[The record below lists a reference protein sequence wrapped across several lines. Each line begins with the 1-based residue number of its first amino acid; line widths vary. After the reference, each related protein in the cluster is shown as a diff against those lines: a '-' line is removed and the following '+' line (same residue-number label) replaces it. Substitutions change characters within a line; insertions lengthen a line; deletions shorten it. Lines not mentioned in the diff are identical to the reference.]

1 MCRIA
6 SLFLLQ
12 RLIGSMSRDACY
24 VNNIEMWALIK
35 FFFLQGK
42 ALKEI
47 HAILTETL
55 GEHAPSYATVKN
67 WVAQYKHGNFST
79 CGAPCPGRPKTVT
92 TPEITDQIHKL
103 FLEYCQISA
112 KSIAEQQGISHE
124 QHGSIIHEDLD
135 MWKLSAKWVP
145 KCLNVDQKH
154 QWCQSSEQLL
164 EFFWRDQHDFL
175 SQLVTMDETWF
186 YHYDPETK
194 QQSMEWWHSD
204 SPRPKKFQVQK
215 SSGKVLALIFWDQD
229 GILLIDYLPKGQ
241 TINVEYYSSLLVQ
254 LKDTL
259 KEKRHRKVTKGVLF
273 LHNNA
278 SAHWALATQKKLDYL
293 GLECLD
299 HPPYSLDLA
308 PTDYH
313 LFPGLKKQLK
323 GCHFLSDVEVIAA
336 TETWLDGQLPD
347 FFLVA
352 CDSYSNGLR
361 SVLSVMR
368 STLNKSRVWSL

>member
-1 MCRIA
+1 
-6 SLFLLQ
+6 
-12 RLIGSMSRDACY
+12 
-24 VNNIEMWALIK
+24 
-35 FFFLQGK
+35 
-42 ALKEI
+42 
-47 HAILTETL
+47 
-55 GEHAPSYATVKN
+55 
-67 WVAQYKHGNFST
+67 
-79 CGAPCPGRPKTVT
+79 
-92 TPEITDQIHKL
+92 
-103 FLEYCQISA
+103 
-112 KSIAEQQGISHE
+112 
-124 QHGSIIHEDLD
+124 
-135 MWKLSAKWVP
+135 
-145 KCLNVDQKH
+145 
-154 QWCQSSEQLL
+154 
-164 EFFWRDQHDFL
+164 
-175 SQLVTMDETWF
+175 
-186 YHYDPETK
+186 
-194 QQSMEWWHSD
+194 
-204 SPRPKKFQVQK
+204 VQK

-336 TETWLDGQLPD
+336 TET
-347 FFLVA
+347 
-352 CDSYSNGLR
+352 
-361 SVLSVMR
+361 
-368 STLNKSRVWSL
+368 